1 MPKRL
6 LRKRLLPILLLSL
19 GAADVPPIATGRW
32 DVVSTAVAM
41 DIPGVP
47 GFVLRMMKG
56 RSKTEYKCVTADQ
69 AMTGVAALLAP
80 DPKARCR
87 VDSLHIADG
96 RYAQVL
102 ACPQREGAPLRIER
116 AGTYDANGFTGRL
129 QLAGATP
136 KGAMSI
142 TLDQKATHPAGA
154 CKR

>member
-6 LRKRLLPILLLSL
+6 LPLLLL
-19 GAADVPPIATGRW
+19 LVAAADVPPIATGRW
-32 DVVSTAVAM
+32 DIVSTAVAM

-47 GFVLRMMKG
+47 GFMIRMMKG
-56 RSKTEYKCVTADQ
+56 RAKTEYKCIAADQ

-80 DPKARCR
+80 DPKAQCR

-96 RYAQVL
+96 RYTQTL
-102 ACPQREGAPLRIER
+102 ACPQKQGAPFRIDR

-142 TLDQKATHPAGA
+142 TLDQKATHAAGA
-154 CKR
+154 CRR